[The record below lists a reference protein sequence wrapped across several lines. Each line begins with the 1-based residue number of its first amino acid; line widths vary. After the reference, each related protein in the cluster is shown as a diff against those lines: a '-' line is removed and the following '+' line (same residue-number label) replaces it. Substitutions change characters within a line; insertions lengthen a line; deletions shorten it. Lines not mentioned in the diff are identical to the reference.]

1 MPSSLLV
8 CLAEGFVDVGPGP
21 LVDCFGTAF
30 SRWFWLFGLLVAR
43 ADFPVLLI
51 RFVQLSFMAVSRIS
65 VPCLPELVR
74 IHFIGWFNCLATKIS
89 FAEIVG
95 ASVFP
100 PWLVWSVSVPFL
112 SVSFRSVA
120 R

>member
-1 MPSSLLV
+1 MRLV
-8 CLAEGFVDVGPGP
+8 ASGCRPVRPAEGFVDVGPGP

-51 RFVQLSFMAVSRIS
+51 RLVQLNFVAGVVDIC
-65 VPCLPELVR
+65 VLPP
-74 IHFIGWFNCLATKIS
+74 
-89 FAEIVG
+89 G
-95 ASVFP
+95 ARTDSLH
-100 PWLVWSVSVPFL
+100 WLVQLPCDDD
-112 SVSFRSVA
+112 FR

>member
-51 RFVQLSFMAVSRIS
+51 RSSCTLWLMSWMS

-100 PWLVWSVSVPFL
+100 PWLVRSVSVPFL
-112 SVSFRSVA
+112 SVSLP
-120 R
+120 